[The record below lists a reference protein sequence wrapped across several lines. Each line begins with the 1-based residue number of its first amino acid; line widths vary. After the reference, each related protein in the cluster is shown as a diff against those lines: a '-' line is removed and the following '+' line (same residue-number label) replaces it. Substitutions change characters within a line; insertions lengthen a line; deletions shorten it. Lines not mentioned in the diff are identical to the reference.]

1 MDFLDKLV
9 IPLSPE
15 HITLLRYISMLI
27 LFLFIPFISIILGG
41 TAISLFY
48 RRKGIK
54 EGNNLYIR
62 FAKDLI
68 EIVTINKSIGIALG
82 IMPLLTSILI
92 FVQIFHNENLI
103 VVSYLTGACL
113 LVAAGLIL
121 IYTFRY
127 STAFNDIFNSIKEL
141 KTDESNLEAE
151 LNALRSGSSKLST
164 KSGRL
169 GILLLIIGLWVFVSG
184 LTVAIYQ
191 SGWNDSNMF
200 SVLFSWIVITRFISF
215 LLLAGAFTGAVILF
229 SFFYWDGG
237 IKGLDQDYKELV
249 RKLGLNITSFTSIII
264 PVFLFVN
271 VSALPESTLT
281 RAVFAFVTIALLL
294 LFLGYHYLY
303 VMYKNSNAKYSMH
316 LFISVLFTI
325 LAVII
330 SDQTTIGE
338 ANAKQALVLGQNFE
352 DTMQKINEANTPPV
366 ISGKDIYNNICSA
379 CHSFDHKVVGPPYK
393 ETLPKYNGDVAKLVT
408 FILSPTQNNPGYPPM
423 PNPGLNQA
431 QAQAVAAYI
440 LKEVQKYK

>member
-15 HITLLRYISMLI
+15 HITLLRYIAMLV
-27 LFLFIPFISIILGG
+27 LFLFIPFISVILGG

-54 EGNNLYIR
+54 EGNSTYIR

-68 EIVTINKSIGIALG
+68 EIVTINKSIGIILG
-82 IMPLLTSILI
+82 IMPLITSILI

-141 KTDESNLEAE
+141 KTDESNLKAE
-151 LNALRSGSSKLST
+151 LDALRSGSLKLST

-184 LTVAIYQ
+184 LTMAIYQ
-191 SGWNDSNMF
+191 SGWNDSNML

-237 IKGLDQDYKELV
+237 IKGLDQDYKEFV
-249 RKLGLNITSFTSIII
+249 RKLGINITSITSIII

-281 RAVFAFVTIALLL
+281 RPVFAFVIIALLL

-431 QAQAVAAYI
+431 QAQAVATYI
-440 LKEVQKYK
+440 TKEVQKYK

>member
-1 MDFLDKLV
+1 M
-9 IPLSPE
+9 
-15 HITLLRYISMLI
+15 
-27 LFLFIPFISIILGG
+27 
-41 TAISLFY
+41 
-48 RRKGIK
+48 KGIK